1 MKRFKFALIILLQ
14 SCLMSLMIAIA
25 ACAQRSPVKTPSAP
39 TASPI
44 EAQNERIVIAYEGEE
59 GKTALEILKARARIR
74 TSTSRMGELVE
85 EINGVNNG
93 NGYYLI
99 YYVNGAKA
107 NVGAGNY
114 ITKNGD
120 KIEWK
125 LVGPRK

>member
-1 MKRFKFALIILLQ
+1 MKGFKSVLITILLSLII
-14 SCLMSLMIAIA
+14 AIS

-39 TASPI
+39 TASPTQ
-44 EAQNERIVIAYEGEE
+44 AQNERIVIAYEGEE
-59 GKTALEILKARARIR
+59 GKTALEILKARARVR
-74 TSTSRMGELVE
+74 TSTSQMGELVE

-99 YYVNGAKA
+99 YYVNGAQAK
-107 NVGAGNY
+107 VGAGNY
-114 ITKNGD
+114 ITKNDD

>member
-1 MKRFKFALIILLQ
+1 MKRFKSPLIIFIL
-14 SCLMSLMIAIA
+14 SWMIAIA
-25 ACAQRSPVKTPSAP
+25 GCAQRSPVKTPKNATP
-39 TASPI
+39 PPPQANT
-44 EAQNERIVIAYEGEE
+44 ERTVIAYEGED

-74 TSTSRMGELVE
+74 TSASQMGELVE

-114 ITKNGD
+114 ITKSGD

-125 LVGPRK
+125 LIGPRK